1 MWKLTCRYKIEIID
15 LENPEL
21 DLRKLDM
28 DRVFQQ
34 PKSNETVYIYKEKER
49 GQQYTERSHCKFKGE
64 RDMIDGNGLG
74 ERKLT

>member
-1 MWKLTCRYKIEIID
+1 
-15 LENPEL
+15 
-21 DLRKLDM
+21 M